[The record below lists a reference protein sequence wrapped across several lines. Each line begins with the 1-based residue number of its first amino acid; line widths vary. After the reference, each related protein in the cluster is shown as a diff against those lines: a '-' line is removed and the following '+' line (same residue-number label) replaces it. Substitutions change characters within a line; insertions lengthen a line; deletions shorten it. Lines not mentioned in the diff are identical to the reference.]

1 MGAAFRLSPPRRPRW
16 GTLAVVA
23 LFHLLAIAGL
33 VRVFTPD
40 LARQAARQM
49 GAVLVSVTM
58 RKALPPAAPAKPD
71 AGASAAE
78 GRKAAA
84 LPMSAPSPLVRLEPA
99 AVPPVASTGA
109 QAQSGATAIG
119 EGLGGAG
126 EGAGAGSGA
135 SGSGQGGGLAAKAV
149 LISGAIDAAKDFPIP
164 PGGREARIGR
174 AVIIAL
180 TVGIDGVPTDCSVYR
195 SSGLSDTDERT
206 CDLAMQRLR
215 FRPATNARGEPVV
228 STFYWQQRFFR

>member
-109 QAQSGATAIG
+109 QAQSGA
-119 EGLGGAG
+119 G

-195 SSGLSDTDERT
+195 SSGLPDTDERT